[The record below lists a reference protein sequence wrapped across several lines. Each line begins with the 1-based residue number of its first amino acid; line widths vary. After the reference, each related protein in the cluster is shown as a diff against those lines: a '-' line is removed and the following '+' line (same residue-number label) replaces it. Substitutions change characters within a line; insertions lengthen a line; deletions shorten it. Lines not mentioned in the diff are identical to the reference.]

1 LKHQIEKKKRGVR
14 ENKKFASAARPRR
27 IGKEND
33 MTQRQWCRLL
43 QCFHFRIHGLCKKE
57 SLPSACILLEQK
69 YTQDGDIQAYS
80 CSRGAPNFCLFAF

>member
-43 QCFHFRIHGLCKKE
+43 QCFHFRIHGRFNGKRIFVFRILVKKK
-57 SLPSACILLEQK
+57 ACLAL
-69 YTQDGDIQAYS
+69 AYH
-80 CSRGAPNFCLFAF
+80 